1 MKTKVTAEEERQY
14 TVIIDEILANAD
26 LNTISA
32 KAIRRDLQLRV
43 NDDIA
48 AKKVCHVADYDYGS
62 RSNDAQK
69 SVTDIIMKRFD
80 VFNSNNQE
88 PAPTNIVPTTETSP
102 PAPATNGASAS
113 PKPKKETNGTSK
125 NRSSPTPDDDD
136 DALSSAADSPPP
148 SKRTKIEKSQAES
161 DAEYARRLQAEL
173 NRVTG
178 RSTRGGGATTKRKP
192 AAKQQRKKKSKARVG
207 SDDDSDAEGGEKKE
221 VKRTGGFHVCPPQLS
236 ADWRMTTNIFQKPLA
251 LSAQLSALLNE
262 TQLSRPQTVKKIWE
276 YIRANNLQDPSDK
289 RQIICD
295 DQMRSVFKSD
305 KVHMFTM
312 NKIINTHLYPVE
324 EVAQ

>member
-1 MKTKVTAEEERQY
+1 MSDSLTAEEERQY

-48 AKKVCHVADYDYGS
+48 AKK
-62 RSNDAQK
+62 K

-125 NRSSPTPDDDD
+125 KRSSPTPDDDD

-221 VKRTGGFHVCPPQLS
+221 VKRTGGFH
-236 ADWRMTTNIFQKPLA
+236 KPLA